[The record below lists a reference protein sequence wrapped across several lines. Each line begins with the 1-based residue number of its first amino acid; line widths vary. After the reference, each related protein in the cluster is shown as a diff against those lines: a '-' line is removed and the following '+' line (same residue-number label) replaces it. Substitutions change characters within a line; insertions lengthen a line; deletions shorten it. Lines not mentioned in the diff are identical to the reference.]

1 VGDQSQC
8 REPSRR
14 ANAAHL
20 LARKCSIEAAVG
32 QLLGWLVVPAAFK
45 AFGWWLAPK
54 APLVRQLGG

>member
-1 VGDQSQC
+1 
-8 REPSRR
+8 
-14 ANAAHL
+14 
-20 LARKCSIEAAVG
+20 LARKCSLIEAAVG